1 MATLSQEQLTFF
13 HENGYLKLT
22 AAEHG
27 LVTLTQL
34 QQWTHEVRT
43 WPLEKGKWMP
53 YFEVTADGTRQL
65 MRTEKFVDYH
75 DQFRDLVCGDG
86 LGGILAQL
94 AGQVSLPY
102 PMLSYFLLFIYT
114 ILTSAEN
121 NPLQR

>member
-1 MATLSQEQLTFF
+1 MTTLSQENLDFF

-22 AAEHG
+22 VAEHG
-27 LVTLTQL
+27 LVTPTQL

-75 DQFRDLVCGDG
+75 DQFRDLVCGER

-94 AGQVSLPY
+94 AGQVSI
-102 PMLSYFLLFIYT
+102 LSY
-114 ILTSAEN
+114 ILS
-121 NPLQR
+121 